1 MEPKEFIK
9 DVAHIHKILPYIDVR
24 RDGALRYA
32 VSAGTW
38 VAHTDGGLSVVRV
51 GNIVIKDKI
60 LLSNKEVDVLCHK
73 SRCISASG
81 VKIRVGALILAFY
94 NYLDRLPISITR
106 KKLLYYVN
114 SVEKNPEVAE
124 FAIWALV
131 ARNVLDDEAVEMA
144 IAIVKEIGKIR
155 LAAYTARI

>member
-1 MEPKEFIK
+1 MDPEKFVK
-9 DVAHIHKILPYIDVR
+9 DIAKIHKILPYIAVR
-24 RDGALRYA
+24 KDGALRYA

-51 GNIVIKDKI
+51 GNIVIKDRI
-60 LLSNKEVDVLCHK
+60 LLNGKEVDVLCHK

-81 VKIRVGALILAFY
+81 IKVRVGALILAFY
-94 NYLDRLPISITR
+94 NHLDTLPISITR

-114 SVEKNPEVAE
+114 NVEKNPEVAE

-131 ARNVLDDEAVEMA
+131 ARNTLDDEAVEIA
-144 IAIVKEIGKIR
+144 IAIVGEIRKIR